1 MEGYIT
7 VETQEMIL
15 TIMWF
20 EFVVFSQSKCPA
32 GKPWACTC
40 GVAQTGPI
48 IDGSN
53 KLSSKVRQ

>member
-1 MEGYIT
+1 ME
-7 VETQEMIL
+7 ETQEMIL
-15 TIMWF
+15 TITWF

-40 GVAQTGPI
+40 VVAQTGPI